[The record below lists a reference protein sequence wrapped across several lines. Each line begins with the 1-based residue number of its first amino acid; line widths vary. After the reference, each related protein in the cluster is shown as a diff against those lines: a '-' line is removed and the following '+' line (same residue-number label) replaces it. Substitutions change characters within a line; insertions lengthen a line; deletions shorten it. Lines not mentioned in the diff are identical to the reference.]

1 MNNDK
6 ITLIVGA
13 SEKPERYAY
22 KALKLL
28 KEKGHTVKALAL
40 KKGMVDTIVFETEFS
55 AFENLKIDTIT
66 LYVGK
71 ANQAAYIPF
80 MLKLKPQ
87 RVIFNP
93 GTENEDF
100 YIELDKHHIAYE
112 EACTLVLLNT
122 GQY

>member
-1 MNNDK
+1 MNNNK
-6 ITLIVGA
+6 TTLIIGA

-28 KEKGHTVKALAL
+28 VYKGYAVKALAL
-40 KKGMVDTIVFETEFS
+40 KKGKVDMVNFETD
-55 AFENLKIDTIT
+55 ATLFENGAIHTVTMYI
-66 LYVGK
+66 GR
-71 ANQAAYIPF
+71 AHQQQYIPF
-80 MLKLKPQ
+80 ILKLKPQ

-100 YIELDKHHIAYE
+100 YSELDKHYIAYE
-112 EACTLVLLNT
+112 EACTLILLNT